1 MSTTLLIVLA
11 VVAAAAAYFF
21 LVAKGKIKDTD
32 QDLIPDAIE
41 DKVAEAKGKVA
52 SVKNEVKSRAKN
64 VKAEIKDV
72 KDAAKE
78 AYQLMQAEKTILT
91 NTIKELRN
99 ELVLLKE
106 LKK

>member
-1 MSTTLLIVLA
+1 MIILKLALMATVCYLLARGMTIDSEKKL
-11 VVAAAAAYFF
+11 
-21 LVAKGKIKDTD
+21 IEKDKE
-32 QDLIPDAIE
+32 L
-41 DKVAEAKGKVA
+41 
-52 SVKNEVKSRAKN
+52 
-64 VKAEIKDV
+64 KDV